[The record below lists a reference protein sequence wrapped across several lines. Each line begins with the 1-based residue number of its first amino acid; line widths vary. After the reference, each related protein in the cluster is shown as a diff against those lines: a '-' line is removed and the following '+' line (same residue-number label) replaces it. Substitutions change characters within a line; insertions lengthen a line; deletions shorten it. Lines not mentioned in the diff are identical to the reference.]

1 MDRTRV
7 WRHLCTLIDCTPQK
21 IATKIVNAR
30 SLFVFSPP
38 SAIFLAGARA
48 PMINRENLAN
58 ALTNHVA
65 KCRSAQIV
73 CRANVAAESWFRIEL
88 VPALVDAGV
97 GLEHVEFNY
106 AYADGRGKGDLAIIA
121 PDFRAVFEL
130 KSFVCFAD
138 ANKVKAFPYQLKKLA
153 DLVDRGIASQG
164 LAFCTFCGYG
174 DARVSRL
181 QQQFFDN
188 SWSLLGLRPFLEDAP
203 LLFLLA
209 SRTRN

>member
-1 MDRTRV
+1 
-7 WRHLCTLIDCTPQK
+7 
-21 IATKIVNAR
+21 
-30 SLFVFSPP
+30 
-38 SAIFLAGARA
+38 
-48 PMINRENLAN
+48 MINRENLAN